1 MRASYAGAMWQ
12 LQIGALVL
20 SAVLFFLADRY
31 IGGCERI
38 Q

>member
-1 MRASYAGAMWQ
+1 MWQ
-12 LQIGALVL
+12 LQIGVLVL

-38 Q
+38 